1 MNFIIVFQGYQLILD
16 KVFMIFIILL
26 LKVHSLFLH

>member
-1 MNFIIVFQGYQLILD
+1 MNFIIVFQGSVLD
-16 KVFMIFIILL
+16 KVFMTFIILL